1 MSIDLNHLLET
12 LRAEFKNRKVIPLSE
27 SELAVQTLNG
37 FWLVVPSWNLD
48 VAVGIIRDGQIE
60 PWTNRIMLEHL
71 SPGDKMVNVGA
82 NFGYYAALAAQR
94 VGPEGEVHAVEAN
107 PVVFPYLVK
116 SSFWSGFP
124 NISRAYNFAAAG
136 HANNDEKM
144 IFAFDPQFIGGGNLF
159 SRARTQ
165 VSYRENIW
173 NDGNIESVLDENR
186 KFIPRGLYSD
196 VEVHGKS
203 LDSIVSGDI
212 DLILV
217 DAEGAECF
225 VVDGARNTIANSPNL
240 KMILEWDP
248 HSYRS
253 GDETRRESIEAMWKF
268 LLTEQNFSVFRIK
281 PETYHSIKGT
291 VELELLTPDQLY
303 DIPHSDLL
311 LRRD

>member
-12 LRAEFKNRKVIPLSE
+12 MRAEFKHRKVIPLSE
-27 SELAVQTLNG
+27 SELAVQTVNG

-60 PWTNRIMLEHL
+60 PWTNRIMLENL
-71 SPGDKMVNVGA
+71 SAGDKVINVGA

-94 VGPEGEVHAVEAN
+94 VGPQGEVHAVEAN
-107 PVVFPYLVK
+107 PVVFPFLVK

-124 NISRAYNFAAAG
+124 NIVRAYNFAAVG
-136 HANNDEKM
+136 YDNNDEKM

-159 SRARTQ
+159 SRGKTE
-165 VSYRENIW
+165 VNYRENIW
-173 NDGNIESVLDENR
+173 NDTNIESVLDEHR
-186 KFIPRGLYSD
+186 KFIPRGLYTD
-196 VEVHGKS
+196 VEVHGKT
-203 LDSIVSGDI
+203 LDSIFSGDI
-212 DLILV
+212 DLILI

-225 VVDGARNTIANSPNL
+225 VVDGARNMIASSPNL

-253 GDETRRESIEAMWKF
+253 GDELRRESIQTMWQF
-268 LLTEQNFSVFRIK
+268 LLADQRFSVSRIK
-281 PETYHSIKGT
+281 PETYHPIRGT
-291 VELELLTPDQLY
+291 VELELLDQDQLY
-303 DIPHSDLL
+303 EIPHSDLL